1 VVVLS
6 RVLPG
11 RRQLNYQEIPVQF
24 DRILLAALVLVAVP
38 AFAQTDFPSR
48 PVRIIVPFSPG
59 GAADTLPRL
68 LAQHLSPMWGQP
80 VVVENRTGAAGNIG
94 MEQGAKAAPDGY
106 TLTSA
111 PVGNLAINP
120 HLFSKLSFDVLKDF
134 TPITLVASV
143 QNVLVLNSA
152 VPANDLKELI
162 AYAKTRPGKLTYGSG
177 GVGTQAHIGGEIFED
192 MTGVHLV
199 HVAYKGVGDSIRD
212 LLGGQ
217 IDMVF
222 AQIPA
227 VKPHIDS
234 GKLRALGVASP
245 KRTPALPNV
254 PTIDEAGGLVG
265 FQAVSWYALVGP
277 AGMPPAVTAKIQAD
291 AAKVIFLPEIRDRL
305 QGLAAEP
312 VGSTSA
318 ELAAAIKAD
327 YDRYGTIIK
336 RLGIRAD

>member
-1 VVVLS
+1 MKPRDV
-6 RVLPG
+6 
-11 RRQLNYQEIPVQF
+11 
-24 DRILLAALVLVAVP
+24 LLAATLALVAATAV
-38 AFAQTDFPSR
+38 AQTDYPSK
-48 PVRIIVPFSPG
+48 PVRIIVPFGPG

-68 LAQHLSPMWGQP
+68 LAQNLSPMWTQP

-120 HLFSKLSFDVLKDF
+120 HLYSKLSFDVLKDF
-134 TPITLVASV
+134 TPIVLVASV
-143 QNVLVLNSA
+143 QNVLVVNPA
-152 VPANDLKELI
+152 VPANNLKELI
-162 AYAKTRPGKLTYGSG
+162 SYAKSRPGKLTYGSG
-177 GVGTQAHIGGEIFED
+177 GIGTQAHIGGEIFEA
-192 MTGVHLV
+192 MTDVHMV
-199 HVAYKGVGDSIRD
+199 HVAYRGVGDSVRD

-217 IDMVF
+217 VDMIF

-245 KRTPALPNV
+245 KRSPALPNV
-254 PTIDEAGGLVG
+254 PTIDEAGGLTG

-291 AAKVIFLPEIRDRL
+291 VAKVIHSPEIRERL
-305 QGLAAEP
+305 QGLGAEP

-327 YDRYGTIIK
+327 YDRYGTVIK
-336 RLGIRAD
+336 RLGIKAD